1 MSDIFDIIPKHTS
14 SPTNNHSQHQR
25 SHANYIQLQANF
37 LANNYGL
44 YTIRFIEMLA
54 QDAAFKCPQ
63 LQVIGIHKILREI
76 VKKFMLSDLELV
88 YVGHICNLLE
98 WNIRDAFIRRSREG
112 MRYEW
117 ECVDQGM
124 YLLIVLSAYF
134 VKKYV
139 GDA

>member
-1 MSDIFDIIPKHTS
+1 
-14 SPTNNHSQHQR
+14 
-25 SHANYIQLQANF
+25 
-37 LANNYGL
+37 
-44 YTIRFIEMLA
+44 MLA

-63 LQVIGIHKILREI
+63 LQVIGIHKILREV

-134 VKKYV
+134 VKKYI